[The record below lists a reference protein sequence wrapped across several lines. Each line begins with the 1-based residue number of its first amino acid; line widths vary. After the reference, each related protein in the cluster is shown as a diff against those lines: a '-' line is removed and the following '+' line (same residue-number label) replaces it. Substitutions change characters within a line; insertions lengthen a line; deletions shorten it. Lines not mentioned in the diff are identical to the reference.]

1 MSTRRQ
7 SAQRRWLWLTTLA
20 AFVAACAPNPT
31 RAGDDH
37 NDIGY
42 VALTGSKAKR
52 FLIGNSQ
59 EFPRA
64 YGTDPFRD
72 ITYFASEKVALDG
85 YRNGRACEVKT
96 LDFHE
101 DSYCQRSGTDPTGK
115 LHCDHIQVFAVK
127 RALTSPAKTG
137 ELIGYLSPGD
147 TESDAP
153 NTQYD
158 YAILKGNVTGCPVF
172 GDPKPEKALEL
183 SSAEGQLVPVDD
195 PNKFAKHAS
204 SRRAIERLLIGNSV
218 FWKRSDRKGCGGKQY
233 FASDGRIFSAYC
245 HGPDP
250 AVTLVGESR
259 WKFVNGRFC
268 LQDRDNHD
276 AFDMC
281 EPFAI
286 GAAPAPSGGG
296 VRFRVYSSVEFDY
309 PNDDSAEPG
318 LIMQGNPAGLLG
330 WKP

>member
-1 MSTRRQ
+1 M
-7 SAQRRWLWLTTLA
+7 
-20 AFVAACAPNPT
+20 
-31 RAGDDH
+31 
-37 NDIGY
+37 
-42 VALTGSKAKR
+42 
-52 FLIGNSQ
+52 
-59 EFPRA
+59 
-64 YGTDPFRD
+64 
-72 ITYFASEKVALDG
+72 
-85 YRNGRACEVKT
+85 KT

-101 DSYCQRSGTDPTGK
+101 NSYCQRSGTDPTGK

-218 FWKRSDRKGCGGKQY
+218 FWKRSDRKGLWREAVFCFRRAHLLRLLSRPRSPQHP
-233 FASDGRIFSAYC
+233 ASHTR
-245 HGPDP
+245 
-250 AVTLVGESR
+250 VGSC
-259 WKFVNGRFC
+259 VNGRFC
-268 LQDRDNHD
+268 AKPEPR
-276 AFDMC
+276 AIWPKIGC
-281 EPFAI
+281 EPFTI
-286 GAAPAPSGGG
+286 SSGAWRQPSRFGDRLPRRRRHQRREHRAGPDNARQRCWTCLGCEGPA
-296 VRFRVYSSVEFDY
+296 
-309 PNDDSAEPG
+309 
-318 LIMQGNPAGLLG
+318 
-330 WKP
+330 